1 MSIADSGFYVIEAE
15 NDAGLTDKEIEINV
29 KGKTWSLSFCLVYY
43 WPKAFIDF
51 SFLKDFFRICFFTN
65 SYICFK
71 LFFTLDALKK
81 PKVAPPAPASKP
93 KPKAQKVLTEDL
105 KTDSKTSQKGREASH
120 MEDDKEIK
128 SPVINA
134 NITDD
139 FLEFESGSTF
149 ELSFEIDA
157 NSPTEINLYKDEEI
171 IEAGDKHIKIIK
183 ERNIVKLKI
192 DELSPDDSGFY
203 VIEAEN
209 EAGLVEKEI
218 EVNVK
223 GNMGY

>member
-1 MSIADSGFYVIEAE
+1 M
-15 NDAGLTDKEIEINV
+15 
-29 KGKTWSLSFCLVYY
+29 
-43 WPKAFIDF
+43 
-51 SFLKDFFRICFFTN
+51 
-65 SYICFK
+65 
-71 LFFTLDALKK
+71 FFTLDTLKK

-203 VIEAEN
+203 VIEAEK
-209 EAGLVEKEI
+209 EAALVEKEI
-218 EVNVK
+218 EINVK
-223 GNMGY
+223 GNMEY